1 MNHYPIRQGL
11 LPIKT
16 FDSHYLQREPE
27 LGKIIDLKV
36 ERPESLASWC

>member
-1 MNHYPIRQGL
+1 MNYSPIPQGL

-16 FDSHYLQREPE
+16 LDSHYLQRESL

-36 ERPESLASWC
+36 GRQQTLANEG